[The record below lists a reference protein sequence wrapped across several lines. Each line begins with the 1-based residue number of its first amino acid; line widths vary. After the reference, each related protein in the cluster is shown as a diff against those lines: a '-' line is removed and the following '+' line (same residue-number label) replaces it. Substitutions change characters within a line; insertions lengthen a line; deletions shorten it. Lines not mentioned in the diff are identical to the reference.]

1 MDLQFINMPGYKE
14 TGQGAQE
21 SQDEGAPRAIDYS
34 TTRVPI
40 QDARTTKL
48 RRTTFGKSDVT
59 DLPDK

>member
-40 QDARTTKL
+40 QDARTTVVL
-48 RRTTFGKSDVT
+48 ITQSVFIHT
-59 DLPDK
+59 DL